1 MLWVTSMTKIQPG
14 LPDFTILTLN
24 RNVEPNVP
32 ILAFSTVP
40 PSANSALWS
49 AGYPRG
55 LPLKYGVGISSPV
68 NLANNNLRV
77 RHNITTFPGNSGSP
91 IFTNNNQVVAVHVRG
106 PKDAG
111 FETYKKDANGSITC
125 PVYQAV
131 DHNEDTWA
139 EGFRT
144 DYVRWLFNRDARTVL
159 DITFE
164 AATIPS
170 DTAPCHLRIWVRVN
184 YARDQP
190 EPAPILTT
198 TIDLDARRQWQVNI
212 SDSLKQGLTALNK
225 YPAEVRGIK
234 FELLQPTGQ
243 PRLQARRQLQNLSM
257 TIGSGVRGRENVE
270 YVHFYEEG
278 NGKVMDSNR
287 PVSEVV
293 FQRVLVA
300 PIHF

>member
-1 MLWVTSMTKIQPG
+1 MG
-14 LPDFTILTLN
+14 
-24 RNVEPNVP
+24 
-32 ILAFSTVP
+32 
-40 PSANSALWS
+40 
-49 AGYPRG
+49 
-55 LPLKYGVGISSPV
+55 
-68 NLANNNLRV
+68 
-77 RHNITTFPGNSGSP
+77 
-91 IFTNNNQVVAVHVRG
+91 
-106 PKDAG
+106 
-111 FETYKKDANGSITC
+111 
-125 PVYQAV
+125 
-131 DHNEDTWA
+131 
-139 EGFRT
+139 RT

-164 AATIPS
+164 AATNPS
-170 DTAPCHLRIWVRVN
+170 DTAPCRLRIWVRVN
-184 YARDQP
+184 HARDQP

-198 TIDLDARRQWQVNI
+198 TVDLDARRQWQVNI

-225 YPAEVRGIK
+225 FPAEVRGIK

-243 PRLQARRQLQNLSM
+243 PRLQARRQLKNLSM
-257 TIGSGVRGRENVE
+257 TIGSGVLGRENVE